1 MISSPYT
8 LEDYI
13 TAQGKR
19 PFKDWLEGLKDV
31 TGRARIRV
39 RLAKV
44 RLGNLGDHASVG
56 GGIEELR
63 FQFSPGYR
71 VYYAHE
77 KERVILLLYGGDKAS
92 QRKDIAIA
100 KEFWDDH
107 KRRKKDA

>member
-1 MISSPYT
+1 MNSSPYT

-13 TAQGKR
+13 TAQGKK
-19 PFKDWLEGLKDV
+19 PFKEWLEGLKDV
-31 TGRARIRV
+31 SGRARIRV

-56 GGIEELR
+56 GGVEELR
-63 FQFSPGYR
+63 FRFSPGYR

-77 KERVILLLYGGDKAS
+77 ADHVILLLYGGAKAS
-92 QRKDIAIA
+92 QKKDVAMA
-100 KEFWDDH
+100 KEFWNDH